1 MSKSLTNPSKGL
13 LPGGYVRGER
23 LSLNRLCD
31 ALNDAIHRIDRRACC
46 LAEDAGLP
54 DPAPRSLQILQD
66 LHALLTGGTTGA
78 RKAEVAADLLE
89 CEINGTMLAI
99 GGVTHDIDW
108 VVMREVTDPTIIIE
122 DGTVIYLQ
130 SWADHR
136 AALLKL
142 GVDDV
147 PRR

>member
-1 MSKSLTNPSKGL
+1 MSKSLKNLRGL

-23 LSLNRLCD
+23 LSLDRLGD
-31 ALNDAIHRIDRRACC
+31 ALADAINRIDRRARCV
-46 LAEDAGLP
+46 AEDAGLP
-54 DPAPRSLQILQD
+54 DPAPRFGQILAD

-78 RKAEVAADLLE
+78 RKAEVAADLLHGE
-89 CEINGTMLAI
+89 VTGTTLTI

-108 VVMREVTDPTIIIE
+108 VVMREVTDPTIIVE
-122 DGTVIYLQ
+122 DGTVIYLR

-142 GVDDV
+142 GADHV
-147 PRR
+147 PGR